1 MFHSNA
7 SEQNIKFN
15 HFFSTQDCRLFGFS
29 SIDINIFSMGRI
41 VANTFL
47 TDAQQMVAKNN
58 LQFNMSS
65 EYKDW
70 LVKLDFH

>member
-1 MFHSNA
+1 
-7 SEQNIKFN
+7 
-15 HFFSTQDCRLFGFS
+15 
-29 SIDINIFSMGRI
+29 MGRI